1 MGSQAATLPLAEFL
15 DLASTWLEGQGF
27 HRGEALAVT
36 ASCRDEIVAEFRAAV
51 RAHWD
56 NAFDFSSLSA
66 LPLAG
71 ATGMRA
77 VLDHV
82 PEVAHRPQVVVF
94 AMPHV
99 GVLADG
105 SYGQVM
111 RHGRVRPT
119 SACGSLIAAASWA
132 ADAADDPLAA
142 ESPIDPLDAEQSLV
156 RQRLLRADA
165 RFFQRD
171 PLALATWVAGLIL
184 EDVWDLV
191 EALST
196 PEAVDVAV
204 VTGVLINGSL
214 SDSVLPST
222 IRMRRAGS
230 VVDVELAQRPTG

>member
-1 MGSQAATLPLAEFL
+1 MAEFL
-15 DLASTWLEGQGF
+15 ELASSWLEGQGF

-36 ASCRDEIVAEFRAAV
+36 ASCRDEIVADLRAGV

-82 PEVAHRPQVVVF
+82 PEVARRPQVVVF

-99 GVLADG
+99 GLLEDG

-111 RHGRVRPT
+111 RHGRTGPT

-132 ADAADDPLAA
+132 SDAADDPLAS

-165 RFFQRD
+165 HFFRLD

-184 EDVWDLV
+184 DDVWALV
-191 EALST
+191 EAMST

-204 VTGVLINGSL
+204 VTGVLINGSQ
-214 SDSVLPST
+214 SDSVLPAAVR
-222 IRMRRAGS
+222 IRRAGLVADLRIPRRS
-230 VVDVELAQRPTG
+230 TP